1 METVRLK
8 TGVLG
13 VNTYLVFDNGSGAFV
28 VDPGGDAQKI
38 RQAAAERGRKIQAV
52 LLTHGHFDHI
62 GALQELQRDGAK
74 VYVHTADAPMLL
86 DDEASLGAQF
96 GYSTEPCR
104 ADHLLSGGEELS
116 LCGITIRVIATPGH
130 TPGGVCYLA
139 GDVIFSGD
147 TLFCGSVGRTDFSAG
162 DHAQLICSIK
172 NKLFT
177 LPEHLRVLP
186 GHGEETTI
194 EDEKKYNP
202 FVR

>member
-62 GALQELQRDGAK
+62 GALRELQRDGAK

-116 LCGITIRVIATPGH
+116 LCGITIRVIAGRR
-130 TPGGVCYLA
+130 VL
-139 GDVIFSGD
+139 FSGRCD
-147 TLFCGSVGRTDFSAG
+147 LQRGHAVLRQRGTDRFFCRGPCAADLFHKKQAFHPAGASACAAWPRGRDY
-162 DHAQLICSIK
+162 D
-172 NKLFT
+172 
-177 LPEHLRVLP
+177 R
-186 GHGEETTI
+186 
-194 EDEKKYNP
+194 
-202 FVR
+202 R